1 MFKYNNLRR
10 KFLQLAGLFG
20 ASMVTTKVQA
30 HHTDSHFDASSA
42 HKVVFQCNKVEP
54 DYLGHILFS
63 AGGMLRK
70 YSDDIEI
77 VITTFGKGV
86 NLLGKKPIRPISKEH
101 QERAAS
107 LAAYGVAFHICH
119 STMKSLNWT
128 KEDIVDYAKVVPAG
142 AIDLM
147 LLQEKGFSY
156 ISE

>member
-1 MFKYNNLRR
+1 MSKYNRIRR
-10 KFLQLAGLFG
+10 IFLQTVGLFSAG
-20 ASMVTTKVQA
+20 MVTTKVQA
-30 HHTDSHFDASSA
+30 HHTDSHFNDSSS

-54 DYLGHILFS
+54 EYLAHILFS

-70 YSDDIEI
+70 YGDDIEI
-77 VITTFGKGV
+77 VITTFGRGV
-86 NLLGKKPIRPISKEH
+86 NLLGKNPIRPISKEH
-101 QERAAS
+101 QERASS

-119 STMKSLNWT
+119 STMKALNWT

-147 LLQEKGFSY
+147 ELQEKGFSY